1 MMIALDILVA
11 IEDYGFAF
19 SAMIFICLIILFLND
34 FLLLF
39 DYLCVFV

>member
-1 MMIALDILVA
+1 MMIASDILVA

-19 SAMIFICLIILFLND
+19 SAMIFICLIILFLNG
-34 FLLLF
+34 FLSVI